1 MLNVI
6 IKSTILYLFVILS
19 MRLMGKR
26 QMGELQPFEF
36 VISIII
42 ADMVATPLANSGIP
56 ITYGIIPTVILLC
69 LHSLLTYLCMKSEKA
84 RAIFS
89 GRPSFIIS
97 KGLFDRQELKK
108 NSLNINDILEQVRAK
123 DVADIND
130 IYYAVLETNGK
141 LSLIL
146 RPNKLPLTPNDI
158 DFKPLNKGFYYAVIL
173 DGKVHEK
180 NLDAV
185 NVSEDSLITEIT
197 KHGIKDVSDVFYA
210 TINEVKELYLQTK
223 DGTKKTITIKAKDSN
238 V

>member
-56 ITYGIIPTVILLC
+56 ITYGVIPTIVLLSM
-69 LHSLLTYLCMKSEKA
+69 HSLLTFLCMKSEKA
-84 RAIFS
+84 RAFFS
-89 GRPSFIIS
+89 GKPSFIIN
-97 KGLFDRQELKK
+97 KGMLNKKELKK
-108 NSLNINDILEQVRAK
+108 NSMDINDVLEEVRSK
-123 DVADIND
+123 EVVDIND
-130 IYYAVLETNGK
+130 IYYAILETNGK
-141 LSLIL
+141 LSVIL
-146 RPNKLPLTPNDI
+146 RPDKSPLTPKDI
-158 DFKPLNKGFYYAVIL
+158 NLKPQNKGFYYAVIL
-173 DGKVHEK
+173 DGKVHKK

-185 NVSEDSLITEIT
+185 NLSEDLLVNEI
-197 KHGIKDVSDVFYA
+197 KRHGISDVSDVFYA
-210 TINEVKELYLQTK
+210 TVNEINELYLQTK
-223 DGTKKTITIKAKDSN
+223 DGVKKTMTVKADRSN